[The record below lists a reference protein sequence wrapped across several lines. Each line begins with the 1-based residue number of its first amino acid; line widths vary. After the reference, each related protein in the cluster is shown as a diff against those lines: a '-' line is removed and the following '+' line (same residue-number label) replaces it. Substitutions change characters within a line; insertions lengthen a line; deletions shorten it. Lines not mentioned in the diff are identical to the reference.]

1 MSSPIA
7 NDGPAEPVLT
17 AAQWQALTAV
27 HRNDLKPDTGT
38 SQPAMGE
45 PVTQPATPPAP
56 PTPPTNPAPPAPPA
70 PGQPQP
76 PAPPTNP
83 APPPGGGQGFV
94 APTPPAQQNTGPQSG
109 GTHPGGVVQPKSG
122 DADDADGFPAN
133 TPIAEM
139 TAKQQAAYWKAQ
151 ARKHEDRVK
160 GMSDYDKYKDAF
172 DEYQRLIAAS
182 QTEQEKAVAEAR
194 RQGRAEALAE
204 TGGQL
209 VEQWVRAAAAG
220 RLAEESVT
228 ALLAGLD
235 RSRFLHDNGGV
246 DTDKVYQFVGSIA
259 PAAAPVAPDG
269 QGVPVNPAQPP
280 VTAAPPRV
288 PDFGQ
293 GTPSSARPSGLA
305 AGREIARQR
314 FGSPANSAAS

>member
-1 MSSPIA
+1 M
-7 NDGPAEPVLT
+7 
-17 AAQWQALTAV
+17 
-27 HRNDLKPDTGT
+27 
-38 SQPAMGE
+38 
-45 PVTQPATPPAP
+45 TQPAPTPPAP
-56 PTPPTNPAPPAPPA
+56 PTPPAQPPAPAPTQPPT

-83 APPPGGGQGFV
+83 APPLSQPQGQPQFV
-94 APTPPAQQNTGPQSG
+94 APTPPAQPAG
-109 GTHPGGVVQPKSG
+109 GGQPGAPAEPSSG
-122 DADDADGFPAN
+122 DAADADGFPAN

-139 TAKQQAAYWKAQ
+139 TAKQQASYWRTQ

-160 GMSDYDKYKDAF
+160 AQSDYDKYKTAF

-182 QTEQEKAVAEAR
+182 QTEQEKAVAEAH
-194 RQGRAEALAE
+194 RQGRATALAE
-204 TGGQL
+204 AGGQL

-220 RLAEESVT
+220 RLADESVT

-235 RSRFLHDNGGV
+235 RSRFLHENGGV

-259 PAAAPVAPDG
+259 PAVAPVAPDG

-280 VTAAPPRV
+280 VTAAPARV

-293 GTPSSARPSGLA
+293 GTPASARPSGLE
-305 AGREIARQR
+305 AGRAIARQR
-314 FGSPANSAAS
+314 FGSPANSAAQ

>member
-1 MSSPIA
+1 
-7 NDGPAEPVLT
+7 
-17 AAQWQALTAV
+17 
-27 HRNDLKPDTGT
+27 
-38 SQPAMGE
+38 
-45 PVTQPATPPAP
+45 
-56 PTPPTNPAPPAPPA
+56 
-70 PGQPQP
+70 
-76 PAPPTNP
+76 
-83 APPPGGGQGFV
+83 
-94 APTPPAQQNTGPQSG
+94 
-109 GTHPGGVVQPKSG
+109 
-122 DADDADGFPAN
+122 
-133 TPIAEM
+133 M

-160 GMSDYDKYKDAF
+160 GMSDYDKYKEAF
-172 DEYQRLIAAS
+172 DEYQRLLTAS

-194 RQGRAEALAE
+194 RQGRTEALKE

-228 ALLAGLD
+228 ALLTGLD
-235 RSRFLHDNGGV
+235 RSRFLHENGGV

-259 PAAAPVAPDG
+259 PAAAPVQPDG

-280 VTAAPPRV
+280 VTAAPTRA

-314 FGSPANSAAS
+314 FGSPTTTSAAL

>member
-1 MSSPIA
+1 MTRPVT
-7 NDGPAEPVLT
+7 NDSGKPEPLLT
-17 AAQWQALTAV
+17 AAQWQALTAL
-27 HRNDLKPDTGT
+27 HGSEPDTGA

-56 PTPPTNPAPPAPPA
+56 PTPPAQPSAPTPPTPGHPAPPAPPA
-70 PGQPQP
+70 P
-76 PAPPTNP
+76 
-83 APPPGGGQGFV
+83 PPGGGQFV
-94 APTPPAQQNTGPQSG
+94 APTTPAQQSNGQAP
-109 GTHPGGVVQPKSG
+109 VEPKTG
-122 DADDADGFPAN
+122 DAADADGFPAN
-133 TPIAEM
+133 TPITEM

-160 GMSDYDKYKDAF
+160 AQSDYDKYKTAF

-194 RQGRAEALAE
+194 RQGRAEALNE

-235 RSRFLHDNGGV
+235 RSRFLHENGGV

-259 PAAAPVAPDG
+259 PAAVPVVPDG

-280 VTAAPPRV
+280 VTAAPTRV